1 MNHQNNQFDVAPFR
15 ANAFCFMEVISI
27 ILLPLMIGLILLN
40 GPIHRNSATY
50 DEVTY
55 YRLAIDWWKT
65 GADESITRMGSPVT
79 FWKWQSLP
87 ALIWLD
93 WSGEFNDLHEPL
105 DQLPSLLPVFRLSAL
120 WIWGLGLWA
129 SQYWA
134 WRLNGHKAALFT
146 GICYASGPNLL
157 AHGSLI
163 TMECPLWVFW
173 TLSFIGIS
181 NFISKRSRKSLAL
194 GSIFAGIAF
203 SMKFTAVLIPFLFLA
218 ILWIKESLESSGN
231 LLKCEF
237 KFWIRSLIKSCGTFA
252 IFTMLMIVTN
262 LVVTGFAT
270 IPLSE
275 QKGEHPW
282 LLKIFTPE
290 IASHLASLLE
300 MSIPV
305 DWAGFLTQLRHQSSG
320 GPGYLFGEISNS
332 GWRWYYLV
340 ALSVKVPVAIL
351 AAILL
356 RPVLIRTIRKPEDWL
371 IPAVSII
378 FLAVACAGSKRN
390 YGFRYLLP
398 VAPMMIVWLSGLVR
412 TNPGRI
418 AAVMIVAS
426 LGLNTFRTH
435 PWELTYFNEFVGG
448 PELGRRILA
457 DSNLDWGQGLLQLRE
472 MQCTR
477 PELNSLTLFYFGD
490 VAPSVYEISGMTFQ
504 VDASDRFEHLP
515 KTLAG
520 LNSQYVAVSTSL
532 SDGPWGPSEYFRI
545 FREIKPVTTT
555 PDGSIRIYELD
566 VVIASLKK

>member
-1 MNHQNNQFDVAPFR
+1 MNHQNAQFEVAPFR
-15 ANAFCFMEVISI
+15 ASVFRFTRMTSI
-27 ILLPLMIGLILLN
+27 ILLPLIIGLILFN
-40 GPIHRNSATY
+40 GPIHQNSATY

-55 YRLAIDWWKT
+55 YRLAMDWWKT
-65 GADESITRMGSPVT
+65 GADESISRMGSPVT

-87 ALIWLD
+87 ALIWLE
-93 WSGEFNDLHEPL
+93 WSGELNDLHEPIN
-105 DQLPSLLPVFRLSAL
+105 QLPTLLPVFRFSAL
-120 WIWGLGLWA
+120 WIWVLGLWA
-129 SQYWA
+129 AQFWA
-134 WRLNGHKAALFT
+134 WRLNGPKAALFT
-146 GICYASGPNLL
+146 GICYALGPNLL

-181 NFISKRSRKSLAL
+181 DYISRRSYKTFAL

-218 ILWIKESLESSGN
+218 TLWIKVSIDSCDN
-231 LLKCEF
+231 LVKFEF
-237 KFWIRSLIKSCGTFA
+237 RNWLRSLIRSCKTFTVFV
-252 IFTMLMIVTN
+252 ILMIVTN
-262 LVVTGFAT
+262 LILTGVAT

-282 LLKIFTPE
+282 LLKTFSPE
-290 IASHLASLLE
+290 MASYLASLLE
-300 MSIPV
+300 MSFPV
-305 DWAGFLTQLRHQSSG
+305 DWVGFLTQLRHQSSG
-320 GPGYLFGEISNS
+320 GPGYLFGEISNT

-340 ALSVKVPVAIL
+340 ALLVKVPVAIL

-356 RPVLIRTIRKPEDWL
+356 RPLLIRTNRKPEDWL

-412 TNPGRI
+412 TIHGRM
-418 AAVMIVAS
+418 AAVMIVIS
-426 LGLNTFRTH
+426 LALNTFRTH

-448 PELGRRILA
+448 PESGRRILA
-457 DSNLDWGQGLLQLRE
+457 DSNLDWGQGLLQFRE
-472 MQCTR
+472 MQCKR
-477 PELNSLTLFYFGD
+477 SEFNSMTLFYFGD
-490 VAPSVYEISGMTFQ
+490 VAPTVYGISGMTFQ
-504 VDASDRFEHLP
+504 VDASDQFEHLP
-515 KTLAG
+515 KTLTG
-520 LNSQYVAVSTSL
+520 LNSRYVAVSTSL

-566 VVIASLKK
+566 VVISSLKK